1 MATIKDV
8 AEKAGVSV
16 MTVSRV
22 INNSR
27 YVSQETRE
35 KVERVME
42 ELGYVPNALAHGLIT
57 KRTHILGLIVSDITN
72 PFFTTIA
79 RGVED
84 TAIKNGF
91 NIILCNTDEDVEKE
105 ERYIELL
112 LRKRVEG
119 IILSPADCRRKNG
132 IERIISKNIPI
143 VLIDRHI
150 RELKVD
156 CVYSDSISGAYE
168 LTRYLINLGHRRIGI
183 IVGPRRISTAVERV
197 EGYKK
202 ALNEAHIP
210 IDESLIRWGEKYS
223 RADGYKNTIE
233 LLKID
238 DPPTAI
244 FGGNRLITVGILKA
258 IRELG
263 LKIPDDISV
272 VSFDEVE
279 DFSVAN
285 PFLTVVSQNSY
296 MIGSIATECLIRRIR
311 GKSEVPE
318 DPQNIVL
325 KPELII
331 RESCRSLN
339 GEVRDVDQLK
349 CG

>member
-8 AEKAGVSV
+8 AERAGVSV

-22 INNSR
+22 INNSK
-27 YVSQETRE
+27 YVSQEARE
-35 KVERVME
+35 KVEKAMK

-57 KRTHILGLIVSDITN
+57 KRTHVLGLVVSDITN

-119 IILSPADCRRKNG
+119 IILSPADC
-132 IERIISKNIPI
+132 SKRESVEQILKRNVPL
-143 VLIDRHI
+143 VLIDRYI
-150 RELKVD
+150 KGLNVD

-183 IVGPRRISTAVERV
+183 IVGPNRISTALDRV
-197 EGYKK
+197 EGYKR
-202 ALNEAHIP
+202 ALQDAGIL

-223 RADGYKNTIE
+223 REDGYRNAKE
-233 LLKID
+233 LLATKN
-238 DPPTAI
+238 PPTAI

-258 IRELG
+258 IRELD
-263 LKIPDDISV
+263 LKIPDDVSV

-279 DFSVAN
+279 DMSVTN
-285 PFLTVVSQNSY
+285 PFLTVMSQDSY
-296 MIGSIATECLIRRIR
+296 NIGVIATEKLLERIR
-311 GKSEVPE
+311 GDSNLLIRFGHTILQPK
-318 DPQNIVL
+318 
-325 KPELII
+325 LII
-331 RESCRSLN
+331 RESCKSPK
-339 GEVRDVDQLK
+339 EVIGKVFI
-349 CG
+349 

>member
-8 AEKAGVSV
+8 AERAGVSV

-35 KVERVME
+35 KVERAMK

-57 KRTHILGLIVSDITN
+57 KRTHVLGLIVSDITN

-105 ERYIELL
+105 EKYIDLL

-119 IILSPADCRRKNG
+119 IILSPADCNKRDG
-132 IERIISKNIPI
+132 IERIIMRNVPL
-143 VLIDRHI
+143 VLIDRCI
-150 RELKVD
+150 DGLNLD

-168 LTRYLINLGHRRIGI
+168 LTKYLVSLGHKRIGI
-183 IVGPRRISTAVERV
+183 IVGPRRISTARDRI

-202 ALNEAHIP
+202 ALQEAGIP
-210 IDESLIRWGEKYS
+210 IDEALIRWGEKYS
-223 RADGYKNTIE
+223 REDGYKNTKE
-233 LLKID
+233 LLATNS
-238 DPPTAI
+238 PPTAI

-279 DFSVAN
+279 DMSVTN
-285 PFLTVVSQNSY
+285 PFLTVVSQDSY
-296 MIGSIATECLIRRIR
+296 KMGVIAVECLLKRIKEKD
-311 GKSEVPE
+311 KSFNA
-318 DPQNIVL
+318 PQNIVL
-325 KPELII
+325 QPELVI
-331 RESCRSLN
+331 RESCRALKEVKGESLV
-339 GEVRDVDQLK
+339 EF
-349 CG
+349 